1 MSAADIAR
9 IAGVRPSAVS
19 NWRRRHDDF
28 PRPVS
33 GTDTSPR
40 FDLMAVEAWLHAQ
53 GKMPE
58 IPAGERLWQAF
69 ESARSVLPTGDA
81 LVAAGLLLYYLHCN
95 PGTPVPSD
103 SAGVRRVLDEAE
115 HALAFGNSVVAGLI
129 GLRRPFDPGA
139 RETTMLHAVA
149 QAASD
154 DEPARVF
161 EYLCSRAFDGGAR
174 TGLMVTPPELAD
186 LMLDLAGDSRRRL
199 LDPAC
204 GSGTILLVAA
214 RRGYSRVEGQ
224 ELDRSLAL
232 ISALR
237 LAFTGASFDVNA
249 GDSLRA
255 DAYPRPS
262 ADAVVCSPPF
272 GDRNWGAEDLADDP
286 RWEYGVPPR
295 LEPEL
300 AWAQHALA
308 HVSPG
313 GSVVML
319 VPPAAAARPSGR
331 RLRRAL
337 VADGALRAVISLP
350 PRLAAHYA
358 LALQIWVL
366 SRPEPDRAHSLVLL
380 VDASGFTTRTART
393 TDVISTWDEVRAV
406 VTRAWTV
413 FNSNPQR
420 VTHEGDVA
428 IAVPT
433 VDLLGEEVDL
443 TPARYLRPPGL
454 VVVSGAD
461 LADRRNDLASR
472 LAELA
477 RLLPEL
483 PQPHFDGA
491 APHREV
497 SLEELAQIGALVIR
511 RGAPRSASG
520 ERDLASMRARGRI
533 LTSQDIARAVP
544 PSDTGEIILDEVR
557 NPKIRGGDVLVP
569 LIGRRLTARVAAGE
583 DVGAYL
589 SPTVYLIRPDTAALD
604 PWFLAGVL
612 SSTDSD
618 RQAARMAS
626 TLGDRIRFDP
636 RRVRIP
642 LLPIEDQCAYGEAF
656 HCIWD
661 FARTLRAAYDQG
673 TGLVRDL
680 IDATTVSFLDAQGL
694 AKAGDRPQLVTSA
707 RVPYLDPMRSVLNP
721 C

>member
-28 PRPVS
+28 PRPVG
-33 GTDTSPR
+33 GTDISPR
-40 FDLMAVEAWLHAQ
+40 FDLAAVEAWLQAQ
-53 GKMPE
+53 GRMPE
-58 IPAGERLWQAF
+58 IPADERLWQAF
-69 ESARSVLPTGDA
+69 ESARGVMPTGDA
-81 LVAAGLLLYYLHCN
+81 LVAAGLLLYYLHRH

-103 SAGVRRVLDEAE
+103 SGGVRRVLDEAE

-149 QAASD
+149 QAAAD
-154 DEPARVF
+154 DDPARVF
-161 EYLCSRAFDGGAR
+161 EYLCSRALDGGAR

-186 LMLDLAGDSRRRL
+186 LMLDLVGDSPRRL

-204 GSGTILLVAA
+204 GSGTILLAAA

-232 ISALR
+232 VSALR
-237 LAFTGASFDVNA
+237 LAFTGASFDVSA

-286 RWEYGVPPR
+286 RWEYGAPPR

-300 AWAQHALA
+300 AWVQHALG
-308 HVSPG
+308 HVVPG
-313 GSVVML
+313 GPVVML
-319 VPPAAAARPSGR
+319 MPPAAAARPSGR

-337 VADGALRAVISLP
+337 VVGGALRAVISLP
-350 PRLAAHYA
+350 PKLAAHYA

-366 SRPEPDRAHSLVLL
+366 SRPEPDRAYSHVLL
-380 VDASGFTTRTART
+380 VDASGFTTRTARAA
-393 TDVISTWDEVRAV
+393 DAISTWDEVRAV
-406 VTRAWTV
+406 VARAWSA
-413 FNSNPQR
+413 FRDSPQMVADASD
-420 VTHEGDVA
+420 VT
-428 IAVPT
+428 IAVPAM
-433 VDLLGEEVDL
+433 DLLGEEADL

-454 VVVSGAD
+454 AVASQAG
-461 LADRRNDLASR
+461 LAGRRNDLGSR
-472 LAELA
+472 LSELA
-477 RLLPEL
+477 RLLPGL
-483 PQPHFDGA
+483 PEPRSDGGGPYRDA
-491 APHREV
+491 
-497 SLEELAQIGALVIR
+497 SLEELAQTGALVIR
-511 RGAPRSASG
+511 RAAPPSASS
-520 ERDLASMRARGRI
+520 EPDLASARARGRI

-544 PSDTGEIILDEVR
+544 PSGADEIIIDEVR
-557 NPKIRGGDVLVP
+557 NPAIRAGDVLVP
-569 LIGRRLTARVAAGE
+569 LIGRRLTARVANGE

-612 SSTDSD
+612 SSTGGD

-636 RRVRIP
+636 RRVRVP
-642 LLPIEDQCAYGEAF
+642 LLPIEDQRAYGESF
-656 HCIWD
+656 RRLWD
-661 FARTLRAAYDQG
+661 FARTLRTAYDEG
-673 TGLVRDL
+673 TDLIRDL
-680 IDATTVSFLDAQGL
+680 VDATAASLPSGA
-694 AKAGDRPQLVTSA
+694 PN
-707 RVPYLDPMRSVLNP
+707 LNSGV
-721 C
+721 